1 MTRRRWLE
9 LALLALGATF
19 LPGAGCGLFD
29 TREPDTASGGNT
41 VWTPPTSTEIVVQNL
56 QLALE
61 AAIFGDY
68 NRAFLDD
75 FVFVPDPSDVVQLS
89 IERPGEPVYSGWTK
103 DVETQTAENYRTT
116 ATSLDL
122 QFTFLSEQVLPEGR
136 LHKYDYTLTLTLP
149 TAVEVYKGQAW
160 FEIHQAPSGDWYIA
174 RWEDYITP
182 STVESWGRLKG
193 RNRTL

>member
-1 MTRRRWLE
+1 MTRST
-9 LALLALGATF
+9 LASSLRSWRSVRPSF
-19 LPGAGCGLFD
+19 PGPAAACSD

-41 VWTPPTSTEIVVQNL
+41 VWTPPTSPEIVVQNL

-75 FVFVPDPSDVVQLS
+75 FRVRARPSDVVQLS

-136 LHKYDYTLTLTLP
+136 LHKVMTTRSP
-149 TAVEVYKGQAW
+149 
-160 FEIHQAPSGDWYIA
+160 
-174 RWEDYITP
+174 
-182 STVESWGRLKG
+182 
-193 RNRTL
+193 